1 MQPPLSS
8 ESLLIERIQ
17 SGEPE
22 AWNELIARYEGRLW
36 AYVIR
41 RVKDR
46 QSAEDIVQ
54 ETFVGFLTS
63 LPHYDRK
70 RSLESWLFSIA
81 AHKLTDHLRRQ
92 GRRPAVGWQATSTDT
107 SGWEPLAPGRPA
119 SSAARSAERRQWEE
133 TALADAL
140 RQIIHTW
147 QQQGQWE
154 KICCAELLML
164 RGWPNKKV
172 AQTMHLSEQTVAN
185 YKFEFLAK
193 LRAALRKQSLPED
206 LFPELHQEPAS

>member
-1 MQPPLSS
+1 MQAPLSS

-22 AWNELIARYEGRLW
+22 AWNELIARYEGRLL

-46 QSAEDIVQ
+46 QDAEDIVQ
-54 ETFVGFLTS
+54 DVFVGFLTS
-63 LPHYDRK
+63 LTHYDRK

-92 GRRPAVGWQATSTDT
+92 GRRPTVGWQPTATDT
-107 SGWEPLAPGRPA
+107 SGWEPLSPARPA
-119 SSAARSAERRQWEE
+119 SSVARSAERRQWEE

-147 QQQGQWE
+147 QQQGQWQ
-154 KICCAELLML
+154 KIGCAELLIL

-172 AQTMHLSEQTVAN
+172 AEVMNLSEQTVAN

-193 LRAALRKQSLPED
+193 LRAALRRQDLPED
-206 LFPELHQEPAS
+206 IFPELHQDPAS